1 MENYEEELQNRF
13 EKTKQEAEQWAK
25 DYIQRQNKKQ
35 QQKRKANNELKEEN
49 KTQKQK
55 ISNDAKKLPI
65 DNKQNDEEKMEQ
77 ARKMLSFKNYHWQKA
92 KNEILSDFTLTKDR
106 LRRDALKLIKEVRTD
121 RLASDAE
128 VLQSILQNKEKDF
141 KQQQEIMQSK
151 QQALQNGAQTASS
164 ELEYELQQAQIE
176 WMQKKMEIMQ
186 KEYESKQKILQAEI
200 QSASDEFKAETSN
213 KSQIS
218 QMIKKADDKVK
229 KDKQEYNKR
238 KNDLHEQK
246 ANAKQIIEQLQAK
259 KEKERNNG
267 MQLSNIIDTKN
278 NTNNNI
284 TTSRSIPS
292 VKENKQPSVG
302 L

>member
-25 DYIQRQNKKQ
+25 DYIQRQNEKQ

-141 KQQQEIMQSK
+141 KQQQEVMQSK

>member
-1 MENYEEELQNRF
+1 M
-13 EKTKQEAEQWAK
+13 
-25 DYIQRQNKKQ
+25 
-35 QQKRKANNELKEEN
+35 NNEA
-49 KTQKQK
+49 
-55 ISNDAKKLPI
+55 NDMLQQLTG
-65 DNKQNDEEKMEQ
+65 NKQSDEEKMEQ
-77 ARKMLSFKNYHWQKA
+77 ARKMLSFKHYHWQKA
-92 KNEILSDFTLTKDR
+92 KNEISSNILLTKDR
-106 LRRDALKLIKEVRTD
+106 LKRDALKFIKEVKTD
-121 RLASDAE
+121 SLASDTE
-128 VLQSILQNKEKDF
+128 VLQSISQNKEKDF
-141 KQQQEIMQSK
+141 KQQQEMIQD
-151 QQALQNGAQTASS
+151 QQKTLQDGAQNARS

-200 QSASDEFKAETSN
+200 QSANDEFKAETSN
-213 KSQIS
+213 ESQIS

-284 TTSRSIPS
+284 TTSQSIPS